1 MADGAGKTALVTG
14 SRGFAGSWLCARLL
28 DDGYRVVGFDRG
40 EGPVSGLT
48 LLGIDQEVEQ
58 RRGELVDA
66 EAVGEAVSDGPA
78 DRVFHL
84 AAQTIVGKA
93 AASPLETFETNVRG
107 TWTLLEAARDAGP
120 EAVVVAS
127 SDKAYGSHETLP
139 YAEAA
144 PLTPTFPYDTSKAAA
159 DLIARSYWH
168 SYGLPV
174 SVTRF
179 ANLYGGGD
187 LNPSRLV
194 PETVAAL
201 LEGRPPL
208 LRSDGSPRRDF
219 LYVEDAARA
228 YTAIADTLAAGREG
242 GEAFNAGSGRAWS
255 VLEVVDM
262 LCEISGKAIEP
273 EVRGSGSPPG
283 EIDSQYLDSSKI
295 GERCDWQAEVPLK
308 EGLERTYGW
317 YSEHPEAVV
326 AAAANA

>member
-1 MADGAGKTALVTG
+1 MATGAGKTALVTG

-48 LLGIDQEVEQ
+48 LLGIDQDVEQ
-58 RRGELVDA
+58 LRGELVDA
-66 EAVGEAVSDGPA
+66 DAVTEAVGDGPA

-93 AASPLETFETNVRG
+93 AASPLATFETNVRG
-107 TWTLLEAARDAGP
+107 TWNLLEAARNFDP

-127 SDKAYGSHETLP
+127 SDKAYGAHEVLP
-139 YAEAA
+139 YAETA

-168 SYGLPV
+168 SYELPV

-201 LEGRPPL
+201 LEGRAPL
-208 LRSDGSPRRDF
+208 LRSDGTPRRDF

-228 YTAIADTLAAGREG
+228 YTAIADALADGREG

-255 VLEVVDM
+255 VLEVVGL
-262 LCEISGKAIEP
+262 LCEISGGDIEP
-273 EVRGSGSPPG
+273 EVLGSGSPPG

-295 GERCDWQAEVPLK
+295 AERCGWRAEVGLE
-308 EGLERTYGW
+308 EGLRRTYDW
-317 YSEHPEAVV
+317 YSDHPEAVL